1 MGGVDDR
8 LVQSSRVAGVPL
20 VPVGSPPAG
29 APGSRLC
36 ECAGVLRSG
45 GQLVLVDQFS
55 AWLLPTLLA
64 GRRGKARTQQRCN
77 RLLGDAGFGSVAWHR
92 CYAVIINA
100 VVATA

>member
-64 GRRGKARTQQRCN
+64 GRRGKARTKQRCD
-77 RLLGDAGFGSVAWHR
+77 RLLRAAGFGSLSWHHL
-92 CYAVIINA
+92 CAVIINA
-100 VVATA
+100 VTATA